1 MRYFKKLSSDGYIFA
16 LEKRETTTAGIE
28 ITEAEYNTLLSEIRE
43 KASLVNRLYSGE
55 ITIDAVPT
63 EWREEIQR
71 RVEEQLTEINDDPE
85 LTSEEA
91 LDIIL
96 GGGNGA

>member
-1 MRYFKKLSSDGYIFA
+1 MLNRDLIHGRYYRD
-16 LEKRETTTAGIE
+16 GIE
-28 ITEAEYNTLLSEIRE
+28 ITAEEYAAEFEII
-43 KASLVNRLYSGE
+43 KAKAEWTRKIVSGVAD
-55 ITIDAVPT
+55 IADVPD
-63 EWREEIQR
+63 EWRDEIQR
-71 RVEEQLTEINDDPE
+71 RAEEQLTEINDDPE

>member
-1 MRYFKKLSSDGYIFA
+1 MLNRDLIHDRYYRD
-16 LEKRETTTAGIE
+16 GIE
-28 ITEAEYNTLLSEIRE
+28 ITAEEYAAEIE
-43 KASLVNRLYSGE
+43 IIKAKAEWTRKIVSGVAD
-55 ITIDAVPT
+55 IADVPN

>member
-1 MRYFKKLSSDGYIFA
+1 MLNRDLIHYRYYRD
-16 LEKRETTTAGIE
+16 GIE
-28 ITEAEYNTLLSEIRE
+28 ITAEEYAAEIE
-43 KASLVNRLYSGE
+43 IIKAKAEWTRKIVSGVAD
-55 ITIDAVPT
+55 IADVPE

>member
-1 MRYFKKLSSDGYIFA
+1 MLNRDLIHDRYYRD
-16 LEKRETTTAGIE
+16 GIE
-28 ITEAEYNTLLSEIRE
+28 ITAEEYAAEIE
-43 KASLVNRLYSGE
+43 IIKAKAEWTRKVFSGIANIE
-55 ITIDAVPT
+55 DVPD